1 MKKFILLCILAVIAI
16 IGAGCDIGEIVSTP
30 AVCGDAFPSGG
41 EDCDD
46 GNTDYNDGCYN
57 CKTVTCVD
65 GDANTTNGGINL
77 IVPSNAYLRDSS
89 GTIIVTETDSCEVE
103 YISEKYCI
111 TPYSIQATWY
121 TCENQLG
128 PDYFCNGDY
137 GHCATQTCT
146 ESDGGANYNVAGFV
160 EIIRQTATRYYDT
173 CLTTNFTGLIINTSG
188 KYLSEY
194 NCETVD
200 VAGTG
205 AIPGHLVSNEVRC
218 ICNNGRCI

>member
-1 MKKFILLCILAVIAI
+1 MKKLILLSLLVIIAI
-16 IGAGCDIGEIVSTP
+16 IAAGCNIGEIVSTP

-41 EDCDD
+41 EECDD

-65 GDANTTNGGINL
+65 GDFGLDFWTE
-77 IVPSNAYLRDSS
+77 PSNAYLRDSS
-89 GTIIVTETDSCEVE
+89 GTIIVNETDNCDEDFI
-103 YISEKYCI
+103 YINEKYCI
-111 TPYSIQATWY
+111 TPYEIGTHRY
-121 TCENQLG
+121 TCESRLG
-128 PDYFCNGDY
+128 SGYYCNGDY
-137 GHCATQTCT
+137 GHCIPQSCT